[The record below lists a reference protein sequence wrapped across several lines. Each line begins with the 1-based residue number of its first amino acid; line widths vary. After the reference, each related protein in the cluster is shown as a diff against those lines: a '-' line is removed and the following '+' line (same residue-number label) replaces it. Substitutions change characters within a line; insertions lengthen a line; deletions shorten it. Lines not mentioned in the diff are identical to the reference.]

1 MEAAL
6 PDTHPPD
13 PVTENAIAR
22 LPSGRLVHV
31 DEIDGHIALVSEID
45 DDGQI
50 TSVEKTWLASRL
62 TLVSPAPPKPGH
74 PQDISEAAR
83 RTVLEEIARKREK
96 AREIDEAWRKEVSAA
111 WSFDKGGEEITTSPG
126 MIEGVTLDGI
136 PSRRDLAAH
145 AALPALL
152 IGATTGEIDEDA
164 GRIAFRAYRVAD
176 ALEYAARDAVDT
188 RPVYEAELRRV
199 TRIFERYADIH
210 RAKGT
215 EEGNRK
221 AEENAAEAGRI
232 RNLMRKAREA
242 DARASVTRQD
252 LEADIGILLA
262 QIDAARENGELS
274 DDPEDMALVE
284 QIRAG
289 RKARTGEAA
298 R

>member
-1 MEAAL
+1 MPA
-6 PDTHPPD
+6 PQTSTP
-13 PVTENAIAR
+13 TEDAITAGAIVR
-22 LPSGRLVHV
+22 LPSGRQAHVNSISGQVANVSLVDDAGRV
-31 DEIDGHIALVSEID
+31 DETETRRILS
-45 DDGQI
+45 
-50 TSVEKTWLASRL
+50 SL
-62 TLVSPAPPKPGH
+62 TLVAATPPEASPRSTFSDMGAWRCQHDLIADP
-74 PQDISEAAR
+74 
-83 RTVLEEIARKREK
+83 VLE
-96 AREIDEAWRKEVSAA
+96 SAVA
-111 WSFDKGGEEITTSPG
+111 L
-126 MIEGVTLDGI
+126 EGSRL

-152 IGATTGEIDEDA
+152 IGATTGEIEEDA

-232 RNLMRKAREA
+232 RNLMRKAQEA

-252 LEADIGILLA
+252 LEADIGTLLA
-262 QIDAARENGELS
+262 QIDAARAMDDTLWE
-274 DDPEDMALVE
+274 DPEDIALIE
-284 QIRAG
+284 QIRAR
-289 RKARTGEAA
+289 RKASTGEAA